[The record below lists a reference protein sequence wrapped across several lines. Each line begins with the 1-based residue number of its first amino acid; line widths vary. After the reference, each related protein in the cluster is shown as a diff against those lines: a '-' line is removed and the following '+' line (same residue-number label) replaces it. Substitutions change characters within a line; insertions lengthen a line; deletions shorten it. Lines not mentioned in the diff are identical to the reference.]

1 MSMKKFLSVLFVFM
15 LVSYLST
22 VALAQAKGIGQAQG
36 HAPDVSRDHGQNH
49 DKNIDHDS
57 NHAGTAAQK
66 ESKLEARIERNPG
79 LKSKIESLL
88 PPNTDLKTALSG
100 FKNDGQF
107 IAALHVSKN
116 LGIPFD
122 QLKATMLGTTPQLTA
137 TTTGST
143 TTASTTTGSKPMSLG
158 QAIHTLQ
165 PNLSAKDAEKEADK
179 AENQARVDIKITTT
193 APKPVS

>member
-107 IAALHVSKN
+107 MAALHVSKN

-122 QLKATMLGTTPQLTA
+122 QLKATMLGTNPQLTA

-143 TTASTTTGSKPMSLG
+143 TTGSTTTGSKPMSLG

>member
-1 MSMKKFLSVLFVFM
+1 MSMKKFLSVFFVFM

-22 VALAQAKGIGQAQG
+22 VALAQAKGIGHAQG
-36 HAPDVSRDHGQNH
+36 HAPDVSPDHGQNH

-57 NHAGTAAQK
+57 NHAGTPAQK
-66 ESKLEARIERNPG
+66 DAKLEARIERNPG

-143 TTASTTTGSKPMSLG
+143 TTASTTTGSKPMSVG

-165 PNLSAKDAEKEADK
+165 PSLSEKDAQKEADT
-179 AENQARVDIKITTT
+179 AENQAKVDIKITT

>member
-88 PPNTDLKTALSG
+88 PPNTDLKTAMSG

-122 QLKATMLGTTPQLTA
+122 QLKATMLGTNPQLTA
-137 TTTGST
+137 TTTGSSKPG
-143 TTASTTTGSKPMSLG
+143 STTTGSKPMTLS

-165 PNLSAKDAEKEADK
+165 PSLSEKDARKEADTG
-179 AENQARVDIKITTT
+179 ENQAKVDIRITT

>member
-1 MSMKKFLSVLFVFM
+1 MARTMTKISITIATMREQQPKKARS
-15 LVSYLST
+15 S
-22 VALAQAKGIGQAQG
+22 K
-36 HAPDVSRDHGQNH
+36 HGSSE
-49 DKNIDHDS
+49 I
-57 NHAGTAAQK
+57 
-66 ESKLEARIERNPG
+66 
-79 LKSKIESLL
+79 LL

-137 TTTGST
+137 TTAGST
-143 TTASTTTGSKPMSLG
+143 TTGSTTTGSKPMSLG

-165 PNLSAKDAEKEADK
+165 PSLSEKDAQKEADT
-179 AENQARVDIKITTT
+179 AENQAKVDIKITT

>member
-1 MSMKKFLSVLFVFM
+1 MKKFLSVLFVFM

-49 DKNIDHDS
+49 DKNIGHDS
-57 NHAGTAAQK
+57 NHAGTAPQK
-66 ESKLEARIERNPG
+66 DARLEARIERNPG

-143 TTASTTTGSKPMSLG
+143 TTASTTTGAKPMSLG

-165 PNLSAKDAEKEADK
+165 PSLSEKDAQKEADT
-179 AENQARVDIKITTT
+179 AENQAKVDIKITT

>member
-1 MSMKKFLSVLFVFM
+1 MKKFLSVFFVFM

-22 VALAQAKGIGQAQG
+22 VALAQAKGIGHAQG
-36 HAPDVSRDHGQNH
+36 HAPDVSPDHGQNH

-66 ESKLEARIERNPG
+66 DAKFEARIERNPG

-137 TTTGST
+137 TTAGST

-165 PNLSAKDAEKEADK
+165 PNLSAKDAEREADT
-179 AENQARVDIKITTT
+179 AENQAKVDIKITT

>member
-1 MSMKKFLSVLFVFM
+1 MSMKKFLSVFFVFM

-22 VALAQAKGIGQAQG
+22 VALAQARGIGHAQG
-36 HAPDVSRDHGQNH
+36 HAPDVSPDHGQNH

-57 NHAGTAAQK
+57 NHAGTPAQK
-66 ESKLEARIERNPG
+66 DAKLEARIERNPG

-143 TTASTTTGSKPMSLG
+143 TTTGSKPMSLG

-165 PNLSAKDAEKEADK
+165 PSLSEKDAQKEADT
-179 AENQARVDIKITTT
+179 AESR
-193 APKPVS
+193 

>member
-1 MSMKKFLSVLFVFM
+1 MKKFLSVFFVFM

-22 VALAQAKGIGQAQG
+22 VALAQVRGTGHAQG

-116 LGIPFD
+116 LVSR
-122 QLKATMLGTTPQLTA
+122 
-137 TTTGST
+137 ST
-143 TTASTTTGSKPMSLG
+143 S
-158 QAIHTLQ
+158 
-165 PNLSAKDAEKEADK
+165 
-179 AENQARVDIKITTT
+179 
-193 APKPVS
+193 

>member
-1 MSMKKFLSVLFVFM
+1 MSMKKFLSVFFVFM

-22 VALAQAKGIGQAQG
+22 VALAQVKGISHAQG

-57 NHAGTAAQK
+57 NHAGTAPK
-66 ESKLEARIERNPG
+66 EARLEARIERNPG

-88 PPNTDLKTALSG
+88 PPNTDYKTALSG

-122 QLKATMLGTTPQLTA
+122 QLKATMLGKT

-143 TTASTTTGSKPMSLG
+143 PTDSKPMSLG
-158 QAIHTLQ
+158 EAIHTLQ
-165 PNLSAKDAEKEADK
+165 PSLSEKDAHTAAEK
-179 AENQARVDIKITTT
+179 AENQAKVDIKITTT
-193 APKPVS
+193 TKPVS

>member
-1 MSMKKFLSVLFVFM
+1 MKKFLSVLFVFM

-22 VALAQAKGIGQAQG
+22 VALAQANGIGHAQG

-122 QLKATMLGTTPQLTA
+122 QLKATMLGTNPQLTA

-143 TTASTTTGSKPMSLG
+143 TTGSTTTGSKPMSLG

>member
-1 MSMKKFLSVLFVFM
+1 MSMKKFFSVIFVFM

-22 VALAQAKGIGQAQG
+22 VALAQTRGISHAQG
-36 HAPDVSRDHGQNH
+36 HAPEVSRDHGRDQ
-49 DKNIDHDS
+49 DKNADHAK
-57 NHAGTAAQK
+57 HQAGTADANK

-137 TTTGST
+137 TTAGST
-143 TTASTTTGSKPMSLG
+143 TTGSTTTGSKPMSLG

-165 PNLSAKDAEKEADK
+165 PSLSEKDAQKEADT
-179 AENQARVDIKITTT
+179 AENQAKVDIKITT

>member
-1 MSMKKFLSVLFVFM
+1 MSMKKFLSVFFVFM

-22 VALAQAKGIGQAQG
+22 VALAQVKGISHTQG
-36 HAPDVSRDHGQNH
+36 HGPDVSRDHGQNH
-49 DKNIDHDS
+49 DKNIAHDS
-57 NHAGTAAQK
+57 NHAGTA
-66 ESKLEARIERNPG
+66 KLEARIERNPG

-88 PPNTDLKTALSG
+88 PPNTDYKTALSG

-137 TTTGST
+137 TTARST
-143 TTASTTTGSKPMSLG
+143 TTGSTTTGSKPMSLG

-165 PNLSAKDAEKEADK
+165 PNLSEKDAQKEADT
-179 AENQARVDIKITTT
+179 AENQAKVDIKITT

>member
-22 VALAQAKGIGQAQG
+22 VALAQANGIGHAQG

-66 ESKLEARIERNPG
+66 ESKLEARIERNPA

-88 PPNTDLKTALSG
+88 PPNYTDWKTVSSG
-100 FKNDGQF
+100 
-107 IAALHVSKN
+107 
-116 LGIPFD
+116 
-122 QLKATMLGTTPQLTA
+122 
-137 TTTGST
+137 
-143 TTASTTTGSKPMSLG
+143 
-158 QAIHTLQ
+158 
-165 PNLSAKDAEKEADK
+165 
-179 AENQARVDIKITTT
+179 
-193 APKPVS
+193 

>member
-1 MSMKKFLSVLFVFM
+1 MKKFLSVLFVFM

-107 IAALHVSKN
+107 MAALHVSKN

-122 QLKATMLGTTPQLTA
+122 QLKATMLGTNPQLTA

-143 TTASTTTGSKPMSLG
+143 TTGSTTTGSKPMSLG

>member
-1 MSMKKFLSVLFVFM
+1 MSMKKFFSVFFVFM

-22 VALAQAKGIGQAQG
+22 VALAQVKGISHAQG

-49 DKNIDHDS
+49 DKNIDHDTH
-57 NHAGTAAQK
+57 HAGTAAPDA
-66 ESKLEARIERNPG
+66 KLEARIERNPG

-88 PPNTDLKTALSG
+88 PSGTNLTTALSG

-116 LGIPFD
+116 LGISFD
-122 QLKATMLGTTPQLTA
+122 QLKTTMLGLTPRGT

-143 TTASTTTGSKPMSLG
+143 TTASKPMSLG
-158 QAIHTLQ
+158 EAIHTLQ
-165 PNLSAKDAEKEADK
+165 PNLSEKDAAKEAEK
-179 AENQARVDIKITTT
+179 AQNQAKVDIKITTT
-193 APKPVS
+193 TKPVS

>member
-22 VALAQAKGIGQAQG
+22 VALAQANGIGHAQG
-36 HAPDVSRDHGQNH
+36 HAPDVSRDHGPNH
-49 DKNIDHDS
+49 DKNIGHDS
-57 NHAGTAAQK
+57 NHAGTAPQK
-66 ESKLEARIERNPG
+66 DARLEARIERNPG

-137 TTTGST
+137 TTAGST
-143 TTASTTTGSKPMSLG
+143 TTGATTTGSKPMSLG

-165 PNLSAKDAEKEADK
+165 PSLSEKDAQKEADT
-179 AENQARVDIKITTT
+179 AENQAKVDIKITT

>member
-1 MSMKKFLSVLFVFM
+1 MKKFLSVLFVFM

>member
-1 MSMKKFLSVLFVFM
+1 MKKFFSVIFVFM

-22 VALAQAKGIGQAQG
+22 VALAQTRGISHAQG
-36 HAPDVSRDHGQNH
+36 HAPEVSRDHGRDQDKNADH
-49 DKNIDHDS
+49 DK
-57 NHAGTAAQK
+57 NHAGTTAQDANK
-66 ESKLEARIERNPG
+66 ETKLEARIERNPG

-122 QLKATMLGTTPQLTA
+122 QLKATMLGTSPQLTA
-137 TTTGST
+137 TTAGST
-143 TTASTTTGSKPMSLG
+143 TTGSTTTGSKPMSLG

-165 PNLSAKDAEKEADK
+165 PSLSEKDAQKEADT
-179 AENQARVDIKITTT
+179 AENQAKVDIKITT

>member
-1 MSMKKFLSVLFVFM
+1 MSQKKLLTLFFVFM

-22 VALAQAKGIGQAQG
+22 VALAQANGIGHAQG

-66 ESKLEARIERNPG
+66 GAKLEARIERNPG

-122 QLKATMLGTTPQLTA
+122 QLKATMLGTSPQLTA
-137 TTTGST
+137 ATAGST

-165 PNLSAKDAEKEADK
+165 PSLSAKDAEKEADK
-179 AENQARVDIKITTT
+179 AKVDIKITT

>member
-1 MSMKKFLSVLFVFM
+1 MKKFLSVLFVFM

-122 QLKATMLGTTPQLTA
+122 QLKATMLGSNPQLTA
-137 TTTGST
+137 TTAGST
-143 TTASTTTGSKPMSLG
+143 TTSSKPMSLG

-165 PNLSAKDAEKEADK
+165 PSLSEKDAQTAAEK
-179 AENQARVDIKITTT
+179 AENQAKVDIKITTT
-193 APKPVS
+193 TKPVS

>member
-1 MSMKKFLSVLFVFM
+1 MSMKKFLSVFFVFM

-22 VALAQAKGIGQAQG
+22 VALAQVKGTGHVQG

-49 DKNIDHDS
+49 DKNIDHDK
-57 NHAGTAAQK
+57 NHAGTTAQDA
-66 ESKLEARIERNPG
+66 KLEARIERNPG

-165 PNLSAKDAEKEADK
+165 PNLSAKDAEREADT
-179 AENQARVDIKITTT
+179 AENQAKVDIKITT